1 MSRRGGGNNPDNRR
15 NQPKPSPSPGG
26 GRGSTGG
33 LNVPSSSSPNV
44 RPPAP
49 ITVTAAPSVAAS
61 VAGSSSAP
69 PTHPSPATV
78 STEALTAEVQ
88 QKLSLSAPASQ
99 KAIRFPNRPGY
110 GQLGKKIQVRANHFR
125 LQVADRDLHHYDVS
139 ILFCSFIFLNFDFYF
154 LGFLFILLI

>member
-15 NQPKPSPSPGG
+15 NQPKPSPAPSPS
-26 GRGSTGG
+26 GRGSGGG
-33 LNVPSSSSPNV
+33 LNV

-49 ITVTAAPSVAAS
+49 ITVTATPS

-78 STEALTAEVQ
+78 STETLTAEVQ
-88 QKLSLSAPASQ
+88 KLSLQSAPASQ

-139 ILFCSFIFLNFDFYF
+139 ILFCSFIFFEL
-154 LGFLFILLI
+154 